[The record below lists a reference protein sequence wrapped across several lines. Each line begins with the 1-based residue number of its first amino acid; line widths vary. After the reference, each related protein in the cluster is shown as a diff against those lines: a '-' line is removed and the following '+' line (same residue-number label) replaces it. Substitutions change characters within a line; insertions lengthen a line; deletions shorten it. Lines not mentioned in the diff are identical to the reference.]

1 MRHERVNGMNK
12 EKLKAKLLDWDKAL
26 QEDIRK
32 YNALG
37 DNRAYQFSLG
47 CQSVVREV
55 LKEMEEDHERRN

>member
-1 MRHERVNGMNK
+1 MNGMNK

-26 QEDIRK
+26 QADIRK

-47 CQSVVREV
+47 CQSIVHEV

>member
-1 MRHERVNGMNK
+1 MNGMNE
-12 EKLKAKLLDWDKAL
+12 EKLKAKLLDWAKTL
-26 QEDIRK
+26 QADIRK

-47 CQSVVREV
+47 CQSIVHEV

>member
-1 MRHERVNGMNK
+1 MDE

-26 QEDIRK
+26 QADIRK

>member
-1 MRHERVNGMNK
+1 MNE

-26 QEDIRK
+26 QADIRK

-47 CQSVVREV
+47 CQSAVREV
-55 LKEMEEDHERRN
+55 LKEMEEKHEQGN